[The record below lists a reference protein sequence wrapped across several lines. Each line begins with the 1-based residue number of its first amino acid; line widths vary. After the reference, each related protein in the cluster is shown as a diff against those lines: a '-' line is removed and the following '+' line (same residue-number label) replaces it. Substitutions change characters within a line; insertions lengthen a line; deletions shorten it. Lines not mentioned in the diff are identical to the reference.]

1 MVYAHLNVSISFKIS
16 SGNLCVENPTG
27 HQLALAYR
35 LILLTK
41 TKTYD
46 LRMIFLECTHYNS
59 YFKYETKWCIRSTL
73 QEKRHDLKKSQTCNL
88 TITA

>member
-46 LRMIFLECTHYNS
+46 LCMIFLECTHYNS
-59 YFKYETKWCIRSTL
+59 YFKYETK
-73 QEKRHDLKKSQTCNL
+73 
-88 TITA
+88 